1 MPSSSQPTLVRRA
14 PEPQASA
21 PLGPR
26 ASAPRAL
33 LIGAVWVV
41 AILLATLETLHD
53 IGVIGGTPSLFDD
66 WGHGIV
72 LVTATVLC
80 LTGAGS
86 SGRHRQAALAFGAGL
101 ASWAAGDTWWTLFY
115 EHDPSPP
122 FPSVADAFW
131 LAWYPLTALGIALL
145 IRHHVAT
152 FHLHRW
158 MDGLAMMLIV
168 LTPCAALFLAPAAE
182 ASKQDALATI
192 VVLSY
197 PILDALLVGA
207 VLGVYGL
214 LDWHITKAWLALGVG
229 CVLMAAGDGLF
240 AVQEERNGAVGAN
253 YDFTWPIGALLIA
266 LAVRLAIDV
275 PERRGESVGWR
286 AIMLPLAAQA
296 LAAAIQVYGLFHE
309 LGDTERFVT
318 FFVLLVSMVQII
330 VARPRVA

>member
-1 MPSSSQPTLVRRA
+1 LPSSSQPTLVWRRA
-14 PEPQASA
+14 
-21 PLGPR
+21 LRPR
-26 ASAPRAL
+26 DAAPRAL
-33 LIGAVWVV
+33 LIRAVSLGAI
-41 AILLATLETLHD
+41 AIAALETLHD

-66 WGHGIV
+66 WGHGLV
-72 LVTATVLC
+72 LVTATFLC
-80 LTGAGS
+80 LACAGTA
-86 SGRHRQAALAFGAGL
+86 GRHRQAALAFGAGL
-101 ASWAAGDTWWTLFY
+101 ACWAAGDTWWTLFY
-115 EHDPSPP
+115 ENEAHPP

-131 LAWYPLTALGIALL
+131 LAWYPLTAIGIALL
-145 IRHHVAT
+145 IRHHVTT

-182 ASKQDALATI
+182 ASAQDALGTI

-214 LDWHITKAWLALGVG
+214 LDWHITKAWLALGLG

-240 AVQEERNGAVGAN
+240 AVQEERNGAVAAN

-275 PERRGESVGWR
+275 PASRGESVGWR
-286 AIMLPLAAQA
+286 AIILPLAAQA

-309 LGDTERFVT
+309 LGNTERLVT
-318 FFVLLVSMVQII
+318 LFVLLVSMVQII